1 MIPRIFLGLSAQAR
15 LGGVARLARLARST
29 TISQPATLTHTRTYA
44 QPPNTNAVE
53 SMSTHTF
60 HQLSDKVFDSL
71 VETLEAEIEGGG
83 FDVAQ
88 SSEVELNSG
97 VLTLSLDKYGTYV
110 INKQPPTRQI
120 WVSSPFSG
128 PRRYEFDSNQ
138 RTWLDV
144 RDGSSLNSMLDD
156 ELTPILNTQLNLGEG
171 WIDS

>member
-44 QPPNTNAVE
+44 QPPNTTAVE

-88 SSEVELNSG
+88 SSEVELNVCRLCFISLISLKSFT
-97 VLTLSLDKYGTYV
+97 VRRINPLT
-110 INKQPPTRQI
+110 
-120 WVSSPFSG
+120 
-128 PRRYEFDSNQ
+128 
-138 RTWLDV
+138 
-144 RDGSSLNSMLDD
+144 
-156 ELTPILNTQLNLGEG
+156 
-171 WIDS
+171 